1 MRIMTILGIA
11 AVIAGCAKS
20 DAPPA
25 ADTGMAMEPAPAPV
39 APAALSL
46 ADVAGKWTVRVMGET
61 SDSTLSTYVLT
72 ATADTA
78 GWVFSF
84 PNGKPIPMRVTSVSG
99 DSIVTTAGPFPS
111 SLRKGAQVSTV
122 GTFRMQD
129 GKMVGTTIAR
139 YPGAGADSVARLRI
153 EGTRAQ

>member
-1 MRIMTILGIA
+1 MRIMTMLGFA

-25 ADTGMAMEPAPAPV
+25 ADTGMAMEPAPASV

-46 ADVAGKWTVRVMGET
+46 ADVAGKWNVRVMGET
-61 SDSTLSTYVLT
+61 SDSTLTTYVLT

-99 DSIVTTAGPFPS
+99 DSIVATAGPFPS
-111 SLRKGAQVSTV
+111 SLRKGARVSTV

>member
-1 MRIMTILGIA
+1 MRIMTILGFA

-25 ADTGMAMEPAPAPV
+25 ADTGMAMEPAPASV

-46 ADVAGKWTVRVMGET
+46 ADVAGKWNVRVMGET
-61 SDSTLSTYVLT
+61 SDSTLTTYVLT

-99 DSIVTTAGPFPS
+99 DSIVATAGPFPS
-111 SLRKGAQVSTV
+111 SLRKGARVSTV

>member
-1 MRIMTILGIA
+1 MRIMTILGFA
-11 AVIAGCAKS
+11 AVIAGCARS

-25 ADTGMAMEPAPAPV
+25 ADTGMAMEPTPAFV

-46 ADVAGKWTVRVMGET
+46 ADVAGKWNVRVMGET

-99 DSIVTTAGPFPS
+99 DSIVATAGPFPS